1 MVQLESPA
9 TVSRSA
15 AEVLEALRSGDV
27 RGDDLY
33 HTGFNPLDGALDGGL
48 RARSLV
54 LVGGLP
60 GIGKTVLALQWAR
73 SLAKEGHDVVFASYE
88 HDESSLLARLLLLEA
103 AETNRFGAGER
114 RALLQEASSGAISF
128 DDAVTADP
136 GLAKTRDRFAE
147 YAPRIWLARGNAH
160 TGLEELEELV
170 AGLDQ
175 PALFVDY
182 LQKVPFD
189 GAATNADRVIRVSEG
204 LKDLA
209 LRRSIPVVAI
219 VAADGKGLTS
229 RRLRTHHFRGSSAL
243 AFEADVVI
251 ILNDKFDAVS
261 KRHTSFDAVR
271 AESFKSQVV
280 FTIEKNRDGPAPLD
294 LEFRKDFEHYR
305 FEPEGGYVAE
315 RLVDER
321 FFTE

>member
-1 MVQLESPA
+1 MVQLESPP
-9 TVSRSA
+9 TPQRSA
-15 AEVLEALRSGDV
+15 ADVLDELRSGAVSPDGV
-27 RGDDLY
+27 FA
-33 HTGFNPLDGALDGGL
+33 TGFNPLDGALDGGL

-73 SLAKEGHDVVFASYE
+73 TLAKEGHDVAFVSYE
-88 HDESSLLARLLLLEA
+88 HDESSLLSRLLLLEA

-114 RALLQEASSGAISF
+114 RALLQQSARGIISF
-128 DDAVTADP
+128 DDAVRLDP
-136 GLAKTRDRFAE
+136 GLAKTRDRLAE
-147 YAPRIWLARGNAH
+147 YASRIWLTRANAH
-160 TGLEELEELV
+160 TGLDELEKLV
-170 AGLDQ
+170 DGLDN

-189 GAATNADRVIRVSEG
+189 AAPSNADRVIRVSEG

-243 AFEADVVI
+243 AFEADVVLV
-251 ILNDKFDAVS
+251 LNDKFDAVS

-271 AESFKSQVV
+271 AETFKSQVV

-294 LEFRKDFEHYR
+294 IEFRKDFEHYR
-305 FEPEGGYVAE
+305 FEPEGNYVAE
-315 RLVDER
+315 RLVDDK
-321 FFTE
+321 FHTE